1 MSSLNKA
8 PLAQK
13 SFHKLLENLQII
25 NKDLLEAIKLRDA
38 KSVNELLDK
47 RMIISKN
54 TEDLSK
60 DLNLTDK
67 DLPEESQSLLKYV
80 VKQDQELLVF
90 LEWEVQKLQ
99 SNFKQIQRQ
108 TQLGI

>member
-1 MSSLNKA
+1 MSSLAQA
-8 PLAQK
+8 PLIQK
-13 SFHKLLENLQII
+13 NFHQLLEKLKVI
-25 NKDLLEAIKLRDA
+25 NKDLLEAIKLRDP

-47 RMIISKN
+47 RMLISKS
-54 TEDLSK
+54 TENLSQELK
-60 DLNLTDK
+60 LTDK
-67 DLPEESQSLLKYV
+67 DLPEESQDLLKYV

>member
-1 MSSLNKA
+1 MSSLSKA

-13 SFHKLLENLQII
+13 SFHKLLENLQTI

>member
-1 MSSLNKA
+1 MSSLAQA
-8 PLAQK
+8 PLIQK
-13 SFHKLLENLQII
+13 NFHQLLEKLKII

-47 RMIISKN
+47 RMLISKN
-54 TEDLSK
+54 TENLSQE
-60 DLNLTDK
+60 LNLTDK
-67 DLPEESQSLLKYV
+67 DLPEESQNLLKYV